1 MHWCGLRAEVLH
13 AHAIGHPLGKVESSS
28 PIVQS
33 ATVAQIWA
41 PLCGELWKECSLS
54 GSPPVPV
61 SPVFSL
67 VFSLVFPTPSPVF
80 FLEFLWD
87 SRLFLRNSCGKI
99 FLPNSFRDILLS
111 SRGVQQKP
119 QFLLRMSENIL
130 AEFLPNFLWVISC
143 GFVRFSCCAHVRFS
157 CCLARYVV
165 GMCASLARSL
175 VHKLHPLRLCGVYA
189 EWRKTKEEQLEWLV
203 VRGVRATVRL
213 EEAEQTARWF
223 SLLTERQMEGET
235 T

>member
-1 MHWCGLRAEVLH
+1 MFSVRKPTGASVSRFLSRVLACVSH
-13 AHAIGHPLGKVESSS
+13 
-28 PIVQS
+28 
-33 ATVAQIWA
+33 
-41 PLCGELWKECSLS
+41 SLS
-54 GSPPVPV
+54 GVLFG
-61 SPVFSL
+61 VF
-67 VFSLVFPTPSPVF
+67 VGF
-80 FLEFLWD
+80 
-87 SRLFLRNSCGKI
+87 RLFLRNSCGKI